1 VIADLDFVL
10 PREREAAGD
19 VDGGRC
25 IWVVEVVLDQLQ
37 VWENK
42 GHEEESHVM
51 GKQIGE
57 KRRTGAYWQG
67 RNRPEIPV
75 GGTESGDEFRRLE
88 TKSAEER
95 KGGEGGVL
103 GVL

>member
-1 VIADLDFVL
+1 
-10 PREREAAGD
+10 
-19 VDGGRC
+19 
-25 IWVVEVVLDQLQ
+25 

-42 GHEEESHVM
+42 GHEEERYIV

-67 RNRPEIPV
+67 RIRPEIPA
-75 GGTESGDEFRRLE
+75 GGTESSDEFCRLE
-88 TKSAEER
+88 VKSAEER

-103 GVL
+103 GLL

>member
-1 VIADLDFVL
+1 MADLDFVL

-25 IWVVEVVLDQLQ
+25 VSVVEVALDLLQ

-42 GHEEESHVM
+42 GHEEERHVM
-51 GKQIGE
+51 RKQLGE
-57 KRRTGAYWQG
+57 KRRMGAYWQG
-67 RNRPEIPV
+67 RNRTEIPA
-75 GGTESGDEFRRLE
+75 GGTESGDEFHRLE

-103 GVL
+103 GLL

>member
-25 IWVVEVVLDQLQ
+25 VSVVEVALDLLQ

-42 GHEEESHVM
+42 GHEEERHVV

-57 KRRTGAYWQG
+57 KRRTGAYWQD
-67 RNRPEIPV
+67 RNRPEIPA
-75 GGTESGDEFRRLE
+75 GGTKSGDEFRRLE

-103 GVL
+103 GLL